1 MDKTIDGAM
10 IHPIAEGILES
21 QIQAVSKIGRLLD
34 DPFVSII
41 ETLKHCKGKVIVS
54 GLGKSGIIG
63 RKMAATLAST
73 GTPSFFLHAAEAAHG
88 DLGMIGSEDVLIAI
102 SNSGSTKEVIA
113 LVRHAKSFASSTIA
127 MTSNPAS
134 ELARLSDAILLVP
147 AVAESD
153 HLGLA
158 PSNSTTVMLVMGDI
172 VALTLSREKGFTR
185 EQFYRSH
192 PGGALGRALESEKM
206 GGVGKTGEPS

>member
-1 MDKTIDGAM
+1 MIDGTT
-10 IHPIAEGILES
+10 IQPIAEGILES
-21 QIQAVSKIGRLLD
+21 QIQAVTRIGKMLD

-41 ETLKHCKGKVIVS
+41 ETLKNCKGKVIVS

-63 RKMAATLAST
+63 RKMAATFAST
-73 GTPSFFLHAAEAAHG
+73 GTPSFFLHAAEAVHG
-88 DLGMIGSEDVLIAI
+88 DLGMIGPDDVLIAI
-102 SNSGSTKEVIA
+102 SNSGNTQEITSLA
-113 LVRHAKSFASSTIA
+113 RHAKSFASSIIA

-134 ELARLSDAILLVP
+134 ELARLSDAVLLVP
-147 AVAESD
+147 AVMESD

-172 VALTLSREKGFTR
+172 VALTLSRERGFTR

-192 PGGALGRALESEKM
+192 PGGALGRVLESE
-206 GGVGKTGEPS
+206 GQAGARGTGEPS